1 MLDGDAKIYVFLT
14 VVFLRN
20 VWLELNDF
28 LVIYYYYLFN
38 LHYDILIY
46 IY

>member
-14 VVFLRN
+14 IVFIRN

-28 LVIYYYYLFN
+28 L
-38 LHYDILIY
+38 LINY
-46 IY
+46 